1 MITNKKKPQEEA
13 KNARRDLEQYFM
25 NLPEELNFRFIFEN
39 NCFDLLQKE
48 IMWVEYIAIG
58 EIAGPVPR
66 KQTILQKLLSL
77 LEKLVRCMTHG
88 FDKA

>member
-13 KNARRDLEQYFM
+13 MNTKRDLDQYFM
-25 NLPEELNFRFIFEN
+25 NLPEELNFRLIIEN
-39 NCFDLLQKE
+39 NCYDLSQKE
-48 IMWVEYIAIG
+48 ILWVEYIAIG
-58 EIAGPVPR
+58 EIAGLIPR

-77 LEKLVRCMTHG
+77 LEKMVRCMTHG

>member
-39 NCFDLLQKE
+39 NCFDLSQKE
-48 IMWVEYIAIG
+48 ILWVEYIAIG